1 MVYRIVVA
9 RHNENINWLL
19 SNKNEC
25 VVYNKGDVKGS
36 ESFPNVKSLK
46 NVGRESHAYFQYII
60 DEYDNLPDYIIFT
73 QGKISDH
80 VGKDDANILLK
91 YLLEAMN
98 DNMSHPTV
106 VTNEMGFP
114 WGPNWNMVNPQ
125 HYTFRKPVKSREI
138 MCFSD
143 WFEKVLCITYPKTI
157 QIYKA
162 ALFSVSKENIIQHSK
177 QYYEYLQ
184 SHLDYDIDP
193 VECHFFER
201 SWYYIFNLKR
211 NLLYMCVF
219 HNEKY
224 IELLKLLLITLKTKS
239 NFKHTDIL
247 INTSTFFK
255 TVIEREVKMLELN
268 LPILYFIKDGVG
280 NVMEA
285 SSSKLDIFEYKDIDK
300 YNKILYLDT
309 DILINRDISNVF
321 EINIDH
327 TKLYAL
333 EEGNIKHIFWGG
345 DQFWDSNVRDIPAF
359 SAGVFL
365 FVNNTVIKELF
376 NDVKRHII
384 RHITEGKRIPECLE
398 QPFLVYNSISQNK
411 YDNQLMKEYI
421 ECNPSKQTGKHIYH
435 FPGGPGNYSSKIQKM
450 AFFFKNYM

>member
-1 MVYRIVVA
+1 
-9 RHNENINWLL
+9 
-19 SNKNEC
+19 
-25 VVYNKGDVKGS
+25 
-36 ESFPNVKSLK
+36 
-46 NVGRESHAYFQYII
+46 
-60 DEYDNLPDYIIFT
+60 
-73 QGKISDH
+73 
-80 VGKDDANILLK
+80 
-91 YLLEAMN
+91 
-98 DNMSHPTV
+98 
-106 VTNEMGFP
+106 
-114 WGPNWNMVNPQ
+114 
-125 HYTFRKPVKSREI
+125 
-138 MCFSD
+138 
-143 WFEKVLCITYPKTI
+143 
-157 QIYKA
+157 
-162 ALFSVSKENIIQHSK
+162 
-177 QYYEYLQ
+177 
-184 SHLDYDIDP
+184 
-193 VECHFFER
+193 
-201 SWYYIFNLKR
+201 
-211 NLLYMCVF
+211 MCVF